1 MDYIWL
7 DRDILIYC
15 ITMYKKEDLTMK
27 VKNFTILLFAA
38 GVLLIGGCEK
48 QDAETVPETALD
60 LSISSENP
68 IEVDI
73 LSETVDNTPAE
84 TATDHIPEQIPTAEP
99 ESTLQNAT
107 PETPKTAADAS
118 DTWKTETSKISAAVD
133 VVDVAKAFQPTD
145 GWTSDFFFQ
154 IPKDWSYT
162 IDESSID
169 WGFLIQV
176 NNQEDSSIRIYGQM
190 GPINV
195 GPFYTDAPTDFKTSN
210 GLKGK
215 SYLEKRTGEDASSYI
230 DGTIVFDNNFY
241 GVSFYMP
248 ENVYTEYKDIL
259 RTVFLSI
266 KIEDIFAE

>member
-1 MDYIWL
+1 
-7 DRDILIYC
+7 
-15 ITMYKKEDLTMK
+15 MK
-27 VKNFTILLFAA
+27 VKNLTILLFTAA
-38 GVLLIGGCEK
+38 SALMIGGCTK
-48 QDAETVPETALD
+48 QNAENAPEAALD
-60 LSISSENP
+60 LSISSEDP

-99 ESTLQNAT
+99 ESPLQNAT
-107 PETPKTAADAS
+107 PETPKTAADTS
-118 DTWKTETSKISAAVD
+118 DTRKDETSKISSAVD

-145 GWTSDFFFQ
+145 SWTSDFFFQ

-162 IDESSID
+162 IDETSID

-195 GPFYTDAPTDFKTSN
+195 EQFYTDAPTDFKTSN

-215 SYLEKRTGEDASSYI
+215 SYLKKLTGEDASSYV
-230 DGTIVFDNNFY
+230 DGAIVFDNNSY

-248 ENVYTEYKDIL
+248 ENVYNEYKETLQTI
-259 RTVFLSI
+259 FLSI